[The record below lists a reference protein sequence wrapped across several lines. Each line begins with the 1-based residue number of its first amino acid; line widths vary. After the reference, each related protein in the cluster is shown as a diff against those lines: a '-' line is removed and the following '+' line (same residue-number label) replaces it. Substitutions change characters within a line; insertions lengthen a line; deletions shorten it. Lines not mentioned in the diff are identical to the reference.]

1 MRKCIV
7 LLIYGI
13 AIVSGFGQTPEKDQL
28 GSKIDFF
35 EFGISSDSFIV
46 SNQALSFECAKFLGI
61 SKLSGVNLVPVNYQ
75 KNVPIKL
82 YQVEAFRG
90 SDTFNLALVLNDISR
105 KGAFFDLNEVGL
117 LEKQTGYWYLYGV
130 HFSRNYGY
138 FKIYSLYEDMAIN
151 ILDSSNL
158 CEKDGLFVRN
168 ADLDC
173 YCFSPNSLTLSLED
187 VNQDGCVDFVFS
199 GVQQKFCRGLEQGIG
214 RLDSDPVEE
223 IPVKIVFASIYIQDK
238 DIWSWILYNESIC
251 RVIHR

>member
-75 KNVPIKL
+75 KNAPIKL

-90 SDTFNLALVLNDISR
+90 SDTFNLAFLPRPVFPHNLISTSPR
-105 KGAFFDLNEVGL
+105 RARVFFDPA
-117 LEKQTGYWYLYGV
+117 QRT
-130 HFSRNYGY
+130 
-138 FKIYSLYEDMAIN
+138 
-151 ILDSSNL
+151 
-158 CEKDGLFVRN
+158 
-168 ADLDC
+168 
-173 YCFSPNSLTLSLED
+173 
-187 VNQDGCVDFVFS
+187 
-199 GVQQKFCRGLEQGIG
+199 
-214 RLDSDPVEE
+214 
-223 IPVKIVFASIYIQDK
+223 
-238 DIWSWILYNESIC
+238 
-251 RVIHR
+251 